1 MVRTIETDREQL
13 NTRKEGLKEVSS
25 ICCDLKSEI
34 EQLTSTLQSMKAT
47 DDSEFI
53 EADYFDKIKQV
64 KKLKAMYKT
73 NLDHAKELK

>member
-1 MVRTIETDREQL
+1 VVRTIETDREQL